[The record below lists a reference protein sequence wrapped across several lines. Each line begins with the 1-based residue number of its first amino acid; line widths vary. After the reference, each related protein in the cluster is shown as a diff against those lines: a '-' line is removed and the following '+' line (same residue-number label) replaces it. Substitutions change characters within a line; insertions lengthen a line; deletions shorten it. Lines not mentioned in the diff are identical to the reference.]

1 MSWNLSYPQIAL
13 VAVLLAGVLGAHYLG
28 AGALETALVSGFGV
42 VFAGLASLKN
52 PPPPELFQSKA
63 VQAEGSYT
71 GELLAC
77 TAASKT
83 LAESKACECQVK
95 TKWGI
100 SCS

>member
-1 MSWNLSYPQIAL
+1 MRGW
-13 VAVLLAGVLGAHYLG
+13 VLLLC
-28 AGALETALVSGFGV
+28 LVGGC
-42 VFAGLASLKN
+42 A
-52 PPPPELFQSKA
+52 LFQSKA
-63 VQAEGSYT
+63 VQAEGSYS